1 MPRKELPPRIK
12 LENGNY
18 YVAFSENGRSQ
29 RASLRTADF
38 LQAQGRFQGWLEAR
52 EKYQVA
58 QKTPTFEFAW
68 QLYTEQHVE
77 RRTAAPRHIH
87 FIGVQLNWYFGN
99 MRMENITSKEIQ
111 AYTKTRLEGVPSQ
124 GRAPVA
130 GSTIRKELGIMRAV
144 FAFMV
149 KRVEPKE
156 MRMDH
161 KQLCYIE
168 LPPMGKARQRVL
180 SEEELD
186 QVRALAKPAAKP
198 ARISRLHR
206 FIWLLM
212 ETGSRA
218 GALRELTWD
227 QVDLEE
233 GFLSLNPYGRTQT
246 NKRRPTIPLTDALR
260 PILERAFEERESE
273 YVLDHPGQIRKTF
286 EKFIE
291 KHKLEDVTAHTFR
304 HTFGT
309 RLAQNG
315 VSMVE
320 IAALMGDQ
328 LVTVEKN
335 YLHYRPEYLRGAINM
350 LAARPKS
357 VLEAA
362 IPSLV

>member
-1 MPRKELPPRIK
+1 MPRKELPPRIG
-12 LENGNY
+12 LENGIY
-18 YVAFSENGRSQ
+18 HVMFSEKGRSQ
-29 RASLRTADF
+29 RTSLRTTDF

-52 EKYQVA
+52 EKFQVA
-58 QKTPTFEFAW
+58 QATPTFELAW

-87 FIGVQLNWYFGN
+87 FVGVQLNWFFGN
-99 MRMENITSKEIQ
+99 MRLEVITSKEIQ

-124 GRAPVA
+124 GRAPVV

-156 MRMDH
+156 MRMDQ

-180 SEEELD
+180 SEQELD
-186 QVRALAKPAAKP
+186 KVRALAKPAEKP
-198 ARISRLHR
+198 SRISRLHR

-212 ETGSRA
+212 ETGSRS

-227 QVDLEE
+227 QVDLDE
-233 GFLSLNPYGRTQT
+233 GFLSLNPLGRTQT
-246 NKRRPTIPLTDALR
+246 NKRRPTIPITDTLR
-260 PILERAFEERESE
+260 PILERAYEERESE

-291 KHKLEDVTAHTFR
+291 KHMLADVTAHTFR

-309 RLAQNG
+309 RLCQNG
-315 VSMVE
+315 VSME
-320 IAALMGDQ
+320 KIAALMGDQ
-328 LVTVEKN
+328 QVTVEKN

-350 LAARPKS
+350 LSARPEAA
-357 VLEAA
+357 LEAGVNSA
-362 IPSLV
+362 V

>member
-1 MPRKELPPRIK
+1 MPRKELPPRIE
-12 LENGNY
+12 LRDGNY
-18 YVAFSENGRSQ
+18 YVTFSENGRSQ
-29 RASLRTADF
+29 RASLRTTDF
-38 LQAQGRFQGWLEAR
+38 LQAQSRLQGWLEAR

-58 QKTPTFEFAW
+58 QVMPTFQLAW
-68 QLYTEQHVE
+68 QLYMEQHVE
-77 RRTAAPRHIH
+77 RRTAAPREIH
-87 FIGVQLNWYFGN
+87 FVGVVLNSFFEN
-99 MRMENITSKEIQ
+99 MRLEDITSKEIQ

-124 GRAPVA
+124 GRAPVV
-130 GSTIRKELGIMRAV
+130 GGTIRKELGIMRAL

-198 ARISRLHR
+198 SRISRLHR

-212 ETGSRA
+212 ETGSRS

-227 QVDLEE
+227 QVNLEE

-273 YVLDHPGQIRKTF
+273 YVLDHPGQIRKSF
-286 EKFIE
+286 ENFIN
-291 KHKLEDVTAHTFR
+291 KHQLEYVTAHTFR

-357 VLEAA
+357 VLEAG
-362 IPSLV
+362 V